1 MTQGSTT
8 VKQNIRGVG
17 RNGNQTSPPTDTAQ
31 QNYTSQTIG
40 KNEKGSVWI
49 GAIHKQGD
57 NTSAVALRNEQ
68 DGEHQLCL
76 DIGPDRRSTTTSTSP
91 GKFQVDCGK
100 YPWIQDRSEKE
111 AMESCLIH
119 AHNGNII
126 IKASNG
132 KIRMEATDIEMCTT
146 GKGSTKGNV
155 NITASENFILKCKKL
170 QTSSSVYT
178 KLCSA
183 GDFEYAANGV
193 LSIFASLIN
202 NITDSVQCK
211 PSKFGGLREWQ
222 KNTLPTNDPG
232 STIGG
237 ADTTQYSE
245 DYLNTGG
252 WDKGADGELTA
263 ADAPSQ
269 Y

>member
-1 MTQGSTT
+1 MAGSNV
-8 VKQNIRGVG
+8 VKQNIRGKTKDG
-17 RNGNQTSPPTDTAQ
+17 KQTNPPTDTAQ

-100 YPWIQDRSEKE
+100 YPWIEDREEKE

-146 GKGSTKGNV
+146 GKGSTKGNI
-155 NITASENFILKCKKL
+155 NINASENIIIKCKKL
-170 QTSSSVYT
+170 QTTSSVLT
-178 KLCSA
+178 KMCSA
-183 GDFEYAANGV
+183 GDFETAANGV
-193 LSIFASLIN
+193 LSTYASLISS
-202 NITDSVQCK
+202 ITDAVFGK
-211 PSKFGGLREWQ
+211 PSKFGGQRERQ
-222 KNTLPTNDPG
+222 KNNLPSASEETVASLDRGAPAQQYVEGTN
-232 STIGG
+232 
-237 ADTTQYSE
+237 Q
-245 DYLNTGG
+245 L
-252 WDKGADGELTA
+252 
-263 ADAPSQ
+263 Q
-269 Y
+269 

>member
-1 MTQGSTT
+1 MAGSNV
-8 VKQNIRGVG
+8 VKQNIRGKTKDG
-17 RNGNQTSPPTDTAQ
+17 KQTNPPTDTAQ

-100 YPWIQDRSEKE
+100 YPWIEDREEKE

-146 GKGSTKGNV
+146 GKGSTKGNI
-155 NITASENFILKCKKL
+155 NINASENIIIKCKKL
-170 QTSSSVYT
+170 QTTSSVLT
-178 KLCSA
+178 KMCSA
-183 GDFEYAANGV
+183 GDFETAANGV
-193 LSIFASLIN
+193 LSTYASLIS
-202 NITDSVQCK
+202 NITDAVFGK
-211 PSKFGGLREWQ
+211 PSKFGGQRERQ
-222 KNTLPTNDPG
+222 KNNLPSASEETVASLDRGAPAQQYVEGTN
-232 STIGG
+232 
-237 ADTTQYSE
+237 Q
-245 DYLNTGG
+245 L
-252 WDKGADGELTA
+252 
-263 ADAPSQ
+263 Q
-269 Y
+269 

>member
-8 VKQNIRGVG
+8 VKQNIRGKD
-17 RNGNQTSPPTDTAQ
+17 RNGKQTSPPTDTAQ

-100 YPWIQDRSEKE
+100 YPWIEDRAEKE

-119 AHNGNII
+119 AHNGNIV

-146 GKGSTKGNV
+146 GSGSTKGNI

-183 GDFEYAANGV
+183 GDFEQAANGV
-193 LSIFASLIN
+193 LSTYASLISS
-202 NITDSVQCK
+202 ITDAVFGK
-211 PSKFGGLREWQ
+211 PSKFGGQLERQ
-222 KNTLPTNDPG
+222 KNNLPTASQETVASLDRG
-232 STIGG
+232 DK
-237 ADTTQYSE
+237 AFQYKSGTNQL
-245 DYLNTGG
+245 DY
-252 WDKGADGELTA
+252 D
-263 ADAPSQ
+263 
-269 Y
+269 